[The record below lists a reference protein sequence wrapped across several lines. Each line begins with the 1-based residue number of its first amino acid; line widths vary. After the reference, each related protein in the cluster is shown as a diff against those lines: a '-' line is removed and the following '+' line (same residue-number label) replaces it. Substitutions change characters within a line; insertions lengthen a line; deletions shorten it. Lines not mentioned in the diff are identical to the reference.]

1 MQDFVKTY
9 IQQKIAVKEMNI
21 ANKETKQKLSAIR
34 NKYRKEYITKKEVI
48 KCGLSEKYLLKAVEE
63 KKIKTVIYNWVV
75 KYDPVDVWNLID

>member
-34 NKYRKEYITKKEVI
+34 KKHRNEYITKKEVI
-48 KCGLSEKYLLKAVEE
+48 KCGLSEKDLLKAVEE
-63 KKIKTVIYNWVV
+63 KKIKTVIYN
-75 KYDPVDVWNLID
+75 